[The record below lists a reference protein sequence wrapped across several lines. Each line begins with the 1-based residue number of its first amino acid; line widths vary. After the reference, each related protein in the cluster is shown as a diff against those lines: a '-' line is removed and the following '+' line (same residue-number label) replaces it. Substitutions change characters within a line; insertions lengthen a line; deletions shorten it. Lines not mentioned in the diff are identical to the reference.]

1 MTRFDDRSVLL
12 QQAWLGDA
20 VLALYV
26 REKILR
32 EDGVL
37 DGDKYTRMTSNQF
50 LSAWGEPSAV
60 EAVSRHFLPSFVRT
74 RCPPASWTIFAPALM
89 TFLLLRVSGAALLER
104 TLLSEKPE
112 YAAYVRE
119 VPAFWP
125 RRLFLRQHGH
135 AGQHLPFEELE

>member
-1 MTRFDDRSVLL
+1 MSRFDSRSVLL

-50 LSAWGEPSAV
+50 LSALGEPSAV
-60 EAVSRHFLPSFVRT
+60 EAEIGTVYQDKGLESAFEFIETKLVP
-74 RCPPASWTIFAPALM
+74 IFDKQE
-89 TFLLLRVSGAALLER
+89 S
-104 TLLSEKPE
+104 K
-112 YAAYVRE
+112 
-119 VPAFWP
+119 
-125 RRLFLRQHGH
+125 RRKRLGLT
-135 AGQHLPFEELE
+135 

>member
-37 DGDKYTRMTSNQF
+37 DGEKYTRMTSNQF
-50 LSAWGEPSAV
+50 LSGLGEPSAV
-60 EAVSRHFLPSFVRT
+60 EAAIGTVYQKEGLQAAFAYIESRL
-74 RCPPASWTIFAPALM
+74 APL
-89 TFLLLRVSGAALLER
+89 F
-104 TLLSEKPE
+104 EKQE
-112 YAAYVRE
+112 NN
-119 VPAFWP
+119 
-125 RRLFLRQHGH
+125 RRKRRGIT
-135 AGQHLPFEELE
+135 

>member
-1 MTRFDDRSVLL
+1 MEHGWFRRKRQWALVMTKFDERSVLL

-50 LSAWGEPSAV
+50 LSALGEPSAV
-60 EAVSRHFLPSFVRT
+60 EAAIGTVYRQEGLPAAFAFIESR
-74 RCPPASWTIFAPALM
+74 
-89 TFLLLRVSGAALLER
+89 LEP
-104 TLLSEKPE
+104 LFEKQE
-112 YAAYVRE
+112 HN
-119 VPAFWP
+119 
-125 RRLFLRQHGH
+125 RRKRLGLT
-135 AGQHLPFEELE
+135 

>member
-32 EDGVL
+32 DDGVL

-60 EAVSRHFLPSFVRT
+60 EAEIGRLYQSEGLAAAFAWIET
-74 RCPPASWTIFAPALM
+74 RLAPTFA
-89 TFLLLRVSGAALLER
+89 RQEQN
-104 TLLSEKPE
+104 
-112 YAAYVRE
+112 
-119 VPAFWP
+119 
-125 RRLFLRQHGH
+125 RRKRRGLT
-135 AGQHLPFEELE
+135 

>member
-32 EDGVL
+32 DDGVL

-50 LSAWGEPSAV
+50 LSAWGEPTAV
-60 EAVSRHFLPSFVRT
+60 EAEIGRLYQQGGLPAAFALIET
-74 RCPPASWTIFAPALM
+74 RLVPVFA
-89 TFLLLRVSGAALLER
+89 RQEQN
-104 TLLSEKPE
+104 
-112 YAAYVRE
+112 
-119 VPAFWP
+119 
-125 RRLFLRQHGH
+125 RRKRLGLT
-135 AGQHLPFEELE
+135 

>member
-32 EDGVL
+32 DDGAL

-50 LSAWGEPSAV
+50 LSAWGEPTAV
-60 EAVSRHFLPSFVRT
+60 EAEIGRLYQQEGLPAAFQWIET
-74 RCPPASWTIFAPALM
+74 RLVPVFA
-89 TFLLLRVSGAALLER
+89 RQEQN
-104 TLLSEKPE
+104 
-112 YAAYVRE
+112 
-119 VPAFWP
+119 
-125 RRLFLRQHGH
+125 RRKRLGLT
-135 AGQHLPFEELE
+135 

>member
-50 LSAWGEPSAV
+50 LSGWGEPSAV
-60 EAVSRHFLPSFVRT
+60 EAEIGRLYQ
-74 RCPPASWTIFAPALM
+74 AAGLAAAFAWIEARLAP
-89 TFLLLRVSGAALLER
+89 TFARQE
-104 TLLSEKPE
+104 EK
-112 YAAYVRE
+112 
-119 VPAFWP
+119 
-125 RRLFLRQHGH
+125 RRKRRGLT
-135 AGQHLPFEELE
+135 